1 MKFYL
6 SRVMRE
12 AMTLTRDQRLAEA
25 TQRIKDALQA
35 AASRPARTAPGKPA
49 GASLGA
55 VAKAL
60 RQARLGGARPNGVW
74 GIKPHG
80 PVEVA
85 EGARFVEDTFAG
97 DAGSR
102 SYRLY
107 LPAKHAPRGL
117 PLVVML
123 HGCTQDAADF
133 ALGTRMNTVAEEIGF
148 VVMYPEQT
156 RTANPSSCWN
166 WFEPRDQKRGEG
178 EPSIIAGMTHE
189 IAAKYSLDA
198 GRIFVAGLSAGGAMA
213 ATLGATYP
221 DVYAAIGVHSGL
233 AHGAAS
239 DVVSAFAAMR
249 GDAGIRYGRGAET
262 ERGTGVRTIVFH
274 GAADPTV
281 HPSNADAIVGG
292 GAGEVARTES
302 GVRGGR
308 RYARTIISTGTGKSV
323 AERWLVDGAGH
334 AWLGGNPAGSF
345 SDPAGPDASRE
356 MIRFFLD
363 AG

>member
-1 MKFYL
+1 MKFDL

-25 TQRIKDALQA
+25 TQRIRDALQA
-35 AASRPARTAPGKPA
+35 AGRPARTAPGKQA

-60 RQARLGGARPNGVW
+60 RQARLGGTRRSGVR

-85 EGARFVEDTFAG
+85 EGARFIEGTFTA

-102 SYRLY
+102 NYSLY

-133 ALGTRMNTVAEEIGF
+133 ALGTGMNALAEAIGF
-148 VVMYPEQT
+148 IVVYPEQP

-166 WFEPRDQKRGEG
+166 WFEPRDQKRGVG
-178 EPSIIAGMTHE
+178 EPSIIAGLTRE
-189 IAAKYSLDA
+189 IATNYSLDS
-198 GRIFVAGLSAGGAMA
+198 GRIFVAGISAGGAMA

-249 GDAGIRYGRGAET
+249 GDAGIRHSRGAEA
-262 ERGTGVRTIVFH
+262 ERSTTLRTIVFH
-274 GAADPTV
+274 GAADHTV
-281 HPSNADAIVGG
+281 HPSNADAMVGG

-308 RYARTIISTGTGKSV
+308 RYARTIISTGNGKSI
-323 AERWLVDGAGH
+323 AERWLIDGAGH
-334 AWLGGNPAGSF
+334 AWSGGNPAGSF

-356 MIRFFLD
+356 MVRFFLE
-363 AG
+363 AN